1 MQKTISSMALKA
13 DDAIRNKVD
22 QLMSNP
28 KSASPQINFSVGSSK
43 LENDIENGR
52 QSIESMLI
60 SWNSSI
66 TGMSNAQDVLP
77 YAVEARNNL
86 KIVQSYMDNV
96 ALAVNSLQSNTTL
109 SQATV
114 DAYRAAVL
122 AGRTNVTSRSEEHT
136 SELQSQFHL

>member
-1 MQKTISSMALKA
+1 
-13 DDAIRNKVD
+13 
-22 QLMSNP
+22 
-28 KSASPQINFSVGSSK
+28 
-43 LENDIENGR
+43 
-52 QSIESMLI
+52 
-60 SWNSSI
+60 
-66 TGMSNAQDVLP
+66 MSNAQDVLP

-122 AGRTNVTSRSEEHT
+122 AGRTNVTSSLDDLAASVEKLRTAESKLALKKAGTVKEQIVAQEAEVE
-136 SELQSQFHL
+136 SAEASILNLQ